1 MYMMKRYLNKIS
13 GILLLMITA
22 AACNDKQPIND
33 KKKNSSNCSYK
44 QRWIMKDFPNTMKI
58 FTDSLVYT
66 VYDTDGKFG
75 DIKDA
80 IPNPMPVWS
89 IGDSLYIQRRKTEI
103 DAYKLNFQCDCQVMN
118 LTSRDGFV
126 VPYYREGFD
135 VSTCL

>member
-1 MYMMKRYLNKIS
+1 MKRYLNKIS

-33 KKKNSSNCSYK
+33 EKKNTSNCSYK
-44 QRWIMKDFPNTMKI
+44 QRWIMKDYPNTMKI
-58 FTDSLVYT
+58 FADSLVYT

-89 IGDSLYIQRRKTEI
+89 IGDSLYIQRRRTEI
-103 DAYKLNFQCDCQVMN
+103 DVYKLDFKCDCQVMT
-118 LTSRDGFV
+118 LTSREGYTGY
-126 VPYYREGFD
+126 YYREGFD
-135 VSTCL
+135 ISTCQ